1 MPDVQMP
8 DGTVVRFPDT
18 MSREQIRG
26 MIATKFP
33 EVANG
38 QQAQTSQPRTMT
50 TEAFNRLPAETQ
62 QRFREMGVQVSDNAR
77 TGEHHNARVD
87 YNDRGSAMEKFVQ
100 GATAG
105 WSDELM
111 GQAAGL
117 QARLQGQNPRDAQI
131 SMETQSRMA
140 LDNYSQ
146 DHPYL
151 GAAAEI
157 AGAIP
162 TMALAGG
169 GIAGQG
175 ANLAA
180 RLATGGMVGG
190 LQGAVYG
197 AGADNEDRMR
207 GATQGAAWG
216 AGIGAGFPVVG
227 AGFNAGARAVAD
239 RVGPFLRGGL
249 NPEAEAARRVAQSRM
264 LDSTNPG
271 GSVMTQADE
280 AIARQNNLPVMNV
293 DRGGEATRSTFRAAA
308 NSNPEA
314 RDVARTAV
322 DKRFQQQWRQTQD
335 FFDRLMGGNVSNLER
350 QAQITSQARQANSP
364 AYQRA
369 YNAPNAQSVWNAD
382 LQNLLQSDAVQQAI
396 SQVGA
401 RSSNRTAV
409 SGGIPIRNPFRQ
421 GSDGRYRVVQ
431 QADGTIVTPNLSF
444 WDQVKRN
451 LDGQINRA
459 RRGANPDN
467 ELEADLTALKQRL
480 VGILD
485 HLVPEYGAARG
496 GAKAFFDAED
506 ALETGRN
513 AWSRPKAVDE
523 SLQAIGQLTPAEKQ
537 EFGIGLVSQIM
548 DDIRAPRQGRDIMP
562 LFDSP
567 ARMQVLEAALGP
579 AKARQ
584 VEGYVRVQ
592 NILNRTRTAT
602 TGNSTTAQQLKDMGI
617 LQAAGQQGG
626 IAGAGALGGFG
637 LGGDWNSA
645 GTGALLAL
653 AARHGASRLG
663 RSVDDQVMRKMAELL
678 ASGDDAAIQRAI
690 GNAMMSAK
698 HMEALKA
705 IGLGIDQALR
715 STALVGATG
724 N

>member
-1 MPDVQMP
+1 MTDVRMP
-8 DGTVVRFPDT
+8 DGVIVRFPDT
-18 MSREQIRG
+18 MSREEIRG

-33 EVANG
+33 ELANG
-38 QQAQTSQPRTMT
+38 QQAQPSQPRTMT
-50 TEAFNRLPAETQ
+50 SEAFNRLPAETQ

-87 YNDRGSAMEKFVQ
+87 YNDQGSAMDAYLQ

-117 QARLQGQNPRDAQI
+117 QARLQGQNPQDAQTQ
-131 SMETQSRMA
+131 MEAQSRIA
-140 LDNYSQ
+140 LDNYRAN
-146 DHPYL
+146 HPVL
-151 GAAAEI
+151 STASEV

-180 RLATGGMVGG
+180 KFATGGLVSG

-197 AGADNEDRMR
+197 AGADNENRVR

-216 AGIGAGFPVVG
+216 AGIGAAFPVVG
-227 AGFNAGARAVAD
+227 AGVSAIGRNVGGPVAQFFRGAR
-239 RVGPFLRGGL
+239 
-249 NPEAEAARRVAQSRM
+249 NPTDEAARRVAQSRM
-264 LDSTNPG
+264 LDNTNPG
-271 GSVMTQADE
+271 SRMMTQADE
-280 AIARQNNLPVMNV
+280 AIAQQNNLPVLNV
-293 DRGGEATRSTFRAAA
+293 DRGGETTRALFQRSSNA
-308 NSNPEA
+308 NPEA

-322 DKRFQQQWRQTQD
+322 DGRYEQQWRQTQD

-350 QAQITSQARQANSP
+350 QAQITSQARQANSQ

-369 YNAPNAQSVWNAD
+369 YNHPNAQSVWNTD
-382 LQNLLQSDAVQQAI
+382 LQNLMQSDAIQDAI
-396 SQVGA
+396 AKVGT
-401 RSSNRTAV
+401 RSSNRV
-409 SGGIPIRNPFRQ
+409 VNGNPPIRNPFRQ

-431 QADGTIVTPNLSF
+431 KADGSLTTPNLAF

-451 LDGQINRA
+451 LDGQIDTA

-467 ELEADLTALKQRL
+467 TLVADLTSLKHRL
-480 VGILD
+480 VGSLD
-485 HLVPEYGAARG
+485 RLVPEYAAARG

-506 ALETGRN
+506 ALEAGRN

-523 SLQAIGQLTPAEKQ
+523 SLQAISQLSAAEKQ

-548 DDIRAPRQGRDIMP
+548 DDIRSPRQSQNIML

-592 NILNRTRTAT
+592 NILTRTRKAI
-602 TGNSTTAQQLKDMGI
+602 TGVSTTAQQLSDLGI
-617 LQAAGQQGG
+617 LGAAGREGG
-626 IAGAGALGGFG
+626 VAGLGAVSGFG
-637 LGGDWNSA
+637 MGGDWNSA

-690 GNAMMSAK
+690 GNAMLSAK
-698 HMEALKA
+698 HMDALKA